1 MNSNNFAGDIL
12 AAKRTPSP
20 KKDRKKNDGA
30 RSPSPIKVKVT
41 RSAFAKILDA
51 KKKNAEAGNDQPAK
65 L

>member
-20 KKDRKKNDGA
+20 KKAKKNDGA